1 LKNANPKI
9 DTYIKSGCGRCEYF
23 ATPNCKVNSWR
34 SEIGKLRKILLDFP
48 LNEELKWKIPC
59 YTHNKR
65 NIVLLSAFK
74 EYCAL
79 SFTNGAL
86 LKDKYKLL
94 IKPGDHSQATRQ
106 LRFTSVKEIVDKQVA
121 IKDYINQAI
130 KTAQE
135 GKKVVFKKS
144 PEPIPA
150 ELAKTFNH
158 SPALKAAFESLTP
171 GRQRAYI
178 LFISSAKQAK
188 TRIARIEKYT
198 QKIFDGKGINDD

>member
-1 LKNANPKI
+1 MKNTNLEI
-9 DTYIKSGCGRCEYF
+9 DAYIDNGCGRCQYF

-34 SEIGKLRKILLDFP
+34 NEIVRLRKILLNFP

-59 YTHNKR
+59 YTHN
-65 NIVLLSAFK
+65 NHNVVLLSAFK
-74 EYCAL
+74 DYCAL
-79 SFTNGAL
+79 SFANGAL
-86 LKDKYKLL
+86 LKDKYQLL

-106 LRFTSVKEIVDKQVA
+106 LRFTSVKEIVDNEAA

-135 GKKVVFKKS
+135 GKKVIFKKS
-144 PEPIPA
+144 PEPMPT
-150 ELAKTFNH
+150 ELVEKFKN
-158 SPALKAAFESLTP
+158 SPALKSAFESLTP

-188 TRIARIEKYT
+188 TRIARIEKYR
-198 QKIFDGKGINDD
+198 QKILDGKGINDD